1 MESSDTAAAKPTSQ
15 QQQRPRGRPRK
26 RETFTVGFR
35 VDGAHLAALE
45 QGAAALCVSVH
56 EYARILVFGALDR
69 SGETRILEE
78 VEDTRR
84 EVRTLRAELLDAVAL
99 ILANV
104 VDEEE
109 EPGDI
114 RALVEKA
121 LRGKERS
128 G

>member
-1 MESSDTAAAKPTSQ
+1 MRSDKEPAKLAP
-15 QQQRPRGRPRK
+15 RPRGRPRK

-35 VDGAHLAALE
+35 VDTAHLAALDK
-45 QGAAALCVSVH
+45 GALELGVSVH
-56 EYARILVFGALDR
+56 EYARVLTYQALDK
-69 SGETRILEE
+69 SGEARLLEE
-78 VEDTRR
+78 MEDTRR
-84 EVRTLRAELLDAVAL
+84 EVRTLRAELLDGVAL
-99 ILANV
+99 IIANV

-121 LRGKERS
+121 LRGDERP